1 MGLGMFMQPDQEH
14 LSAEEGVT
22 KKTVLVVEDDTGIG
36 SFLVQTVVQETP
48 YQALL
53 VTDGFAALRVINDI
67 KPDLFI
73 LDYLLPRMNGI
84 ELYDQLRMIQGLED
98 IPAIMISA
106 RLPKHEIEKRSL
118 IGMSKPFELGELLDT
133 IEHLIEERP
142 HKE

>member
-1 MGLGMFMQPDQEH
+1 MLHDHAH
-14 LSAEEGVT
+14 LLAEEPAT
-22 KKTVLVVEDDTGIG
+22 RKTVLVVEDDTGIG
-36 SFLVQTVVQETP
+36 SFLVQAIKQETS
-48 YQALL
+48 YHALLATDAFQALQ
-53 VTDGFAALRVINDI
+53 VINEI
-67 KPDLFI
+67 RPHLFI

>member
-1 MGLGMFMQPDQEH
+1 MQPDQEH